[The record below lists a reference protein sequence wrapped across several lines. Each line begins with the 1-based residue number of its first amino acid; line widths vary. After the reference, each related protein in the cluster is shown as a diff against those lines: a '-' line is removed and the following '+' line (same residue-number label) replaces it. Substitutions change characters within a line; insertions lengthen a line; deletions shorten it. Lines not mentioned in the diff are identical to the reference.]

1 MKKHYLTFTL
11 FFSISTF
18 LTGCAT
24 QMFVPKTLN
33 EEARGISTV
42 TSTPYGCRVLGEI
55 EGKDSRPIQRQMTMI
70 VGDTLSAMREGAM
83 NDLRNN
89 AVEVIGNSQKRTVL
103 KIVAQQAICHN
114 AQSCANQE
122 LEHQPIESYIVKAEV
137 FECGDK

>member
-1 MKKHYLTFTL
+1 MKNTL
-11 FFSISTF
+11 LSILIGTSLF
-18 LTGCAT
+18 LSGCAT
-24 QMFVPKTLN
+24 EVFTPKSLN
-33 EEARGISTV
+33 NNARGISTV
-42 TSTPYGCRVLGEI
+42 TSTPYGCKVLGEI
-55 EGKDSRPIQRQMTMI
+55 EGKDSRPIQRRMTMI